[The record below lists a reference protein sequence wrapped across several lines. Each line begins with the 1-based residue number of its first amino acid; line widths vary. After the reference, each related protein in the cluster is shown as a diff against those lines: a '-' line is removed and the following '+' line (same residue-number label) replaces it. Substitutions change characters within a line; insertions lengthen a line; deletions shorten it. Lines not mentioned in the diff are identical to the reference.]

1 MFPCSRQIQWTQPL
15 RYDLFVWS
23 FGESVPRIKFYPAT
37 CRSWTKLLLVIS
49 IPATFQPSVIR
60 FLCYVLLRSSSPPH
74 WSIYIPLVDWYLFVV
89 IGIIRSRKISISM
102 IPQSRVALFPIDGV
116 GDLWS
121 ATPVVVSC
129 YVCAGRNLNER
140 HNKKKKIVIAIG
152 NSAQCESLM

>member
-121 ATPVVVSC
+121 ATPVVVSR

>member
-60 FLCYVLLRSSSPPH
+60 FLCYVLLRSSSPPP
-74 WSIYIPLVDWYLFVV
+74 PLIDLYPSWLTFFVV

>member
-60 FLCYVLLRSSSPPH
+60 FLCYVLLRSSSPPPH
-74 WSIYIPLVDWYLFVV
+74 WSIYIPLDWHFSSSSELFALEKSPFRWSHNLALRCFPSTELAIYGQRHLLSYLVTFVPD
-89 IGIIRSRKISISM
+89 GIWTSDII
-102 IPQSRVALFPIDGV
+102 
-116 GDLWS
+116 
-121 ATPVVVSC
+121 
-129 YVCAGRNLNER
+129 
-140 HNKKKKIVIAIG
+140 KKKIVIAIG

>member
-116 GDLWS
+116 GDLWP